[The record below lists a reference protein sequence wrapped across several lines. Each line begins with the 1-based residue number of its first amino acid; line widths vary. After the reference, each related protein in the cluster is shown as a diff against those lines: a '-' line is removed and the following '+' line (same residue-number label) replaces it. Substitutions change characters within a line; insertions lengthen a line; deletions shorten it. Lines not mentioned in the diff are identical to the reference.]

1 MELQPPKEKETPS
14 NTGIAVNEFNVFRRR
29 LPQMGGTG
37 GQMGGTGGQ
46 MGGAP
51 KRSALKG
58 GDPQAKERE
67 RETRVRFQKLAG
79 YAEEEKSSGG
89 SGTAIIIAG
98 LIVAL
103 FLFQ

>member
-1 MELQPPKEKETPS
+1 
-14 NTGIAVNEFNVFRRR
+14 
-29 LPQMGGTG
+29 MGG
-37 GQMGGTGGQ
+37 GGQ

-51 KRSALKG
+51 NQSAPKG
-58 GDPQAKERE
+58 VDPEAKQEERA
-67 RETRVRFQKLAG
+67 TRVRFQKLAG